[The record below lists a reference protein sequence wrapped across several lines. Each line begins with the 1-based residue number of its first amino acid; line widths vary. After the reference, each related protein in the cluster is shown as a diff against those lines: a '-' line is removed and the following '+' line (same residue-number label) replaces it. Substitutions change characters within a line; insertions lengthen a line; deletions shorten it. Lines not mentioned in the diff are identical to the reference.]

1 MVKDKAPARDLRE
14 ACINEA
20 ARIIDEKGLEALS
33 MREVARRLGVSH
45 QAPYK
50 HFESRDHILAELV
63 VRALASFAAALE
75 ARPAEADPYQ
85 DVQGIGRAYID
96 YAAAHPLN
104 YRLMFGS
111 AVIDPR
117 AHPALVQAGRRAFG
131 ILLTAIQALPSSRG
145 RADRSE
151 VDALFAWSAVHGVA
165 SLRQSHAVTVL
176 DLNTDTHG
184 RLTQRTLERVAVA
197 LGWHGPR
204 RD

>member
-1 MVKDKAPARDLRE
+1 MAKAPPRDLRE
-14 ACINEA
+14 ACIIEA

-33 MREVARRLGVSH
+33 FREVARRLGVSH

-75 ARPAEADPYQ
+75 ARPTETDPYL
-85 DVQGIGRAYID
+85 DLQGIGRAYIG

-117 AHPALVQAGRRAFG
+117 GHPTLVAAGRRAFE
-131 ILLTAIQALPSSRG
+131 ILLTAIQALPSSNAQ
-145 RADRSE
+145 ADLSE
-151 VDALFAWSAVHGVA
+151 IDALFAWSAVHGVA
-165 SLRQSHAVTVL
+165 SLLQSHAVTVL
-176 DLNTDTHG
+176 DLKADAG
-184 RLTQRTLERVAVA
+184 QRLMERTLDRVAA
-197 LGWHGPR
+197 SLK
-204 RD
+204 

>member
-1 MVKDKAPARDLRE
+1 MDKTPPRDLRE
-14 ACINEA
+14 ACIIEA

-33 MREVARRLGVSH
+33 FREVARRLGVSH

-75 ARPAEADPYQ
+75 ARPKEGDPRADLR
-85 DVQGIGRAYID
+85 GIGRAYIG

-117 AHPALVQAGRRAFG
+117 AHPALVEAGQRAFG
-131 ILLTAIQALPSSRG
+131 ILLSAIRALPTPEG
-145 RADRSE
+145 QADRSE

-165 SLRQSHAVTVL
+165 SLLQSHAASVL
-176 DLNTDTHG
+176 DLDTDVAQ
-184 RLTQRTLERVAVA
+184 RLMERALEGVTAGLMR
-197 LGWHGPR
+197 
-204 RD
+204 

>member
-1 MVKDKAPARDLRE
+1 MARTPPRDLRK
-14 ACINEA
+14 ACIDEA

-33 MREVARRLGVSH
+33 FREVARRLGVSH

-75 ARPAEADPYQ
+75 ARPDEADPHA
-85 DVQGIGRAYID
+85 DLQGIGRAYIG

-104 YRLMFGS
+104 YRLMFGA

-117 AHPALVQAGRRAFG
+117 AHPALVQAGRRAFA
-131 ILLTAIQALPSSRG
+131 ILLGAIRALPAPDG
-145 RADRSE
+145 QAGTDE

-165 SLRQSHAVTVL
+165 SLLQSHAVTVL
-176 DLNTDTHG
+176 DLEADVGT
-184 RLTQRTLERVAVA
+184 RLMERALDRVTVA
-197 LGWHGPR
+197 LR
-204 RD
+204 